1 VTKSLQSGRRRER
14 TAVHFT
20 DANHPSYDG
29 CEESAMKNA
38 ALLISAVLVFNCG
51 AGNAE
56 THIGFDTEKVDKN
69 LVVSEIYE
77 ASMAIAC
84 GMREGDAVIA
94 IGAVPVRTQKDVV
107 RLTSKRKVGDWVP
120 VKVRR
125 REFTHT
131 FNVTLV
137 DGDEMRKKSKEAA
150 IARKQASEKK
160 FFADQKERSEA
171 TAAAVA
177 ADPELPSR
185 LQTLLDEYE
194 IIADSNASGVDKAVH
209 CDRIA
214 DCYLKMRDKESYK
227 QWKTQSR
234 IHMMPPTTGRA
245 ARFP

>member
-1 VTKSLQSGRRRER
+1 
-14 TAVHFT
+14 
-20 DANHPSYDG
+20 
-29 CEESAMKNA
+29 MKNA